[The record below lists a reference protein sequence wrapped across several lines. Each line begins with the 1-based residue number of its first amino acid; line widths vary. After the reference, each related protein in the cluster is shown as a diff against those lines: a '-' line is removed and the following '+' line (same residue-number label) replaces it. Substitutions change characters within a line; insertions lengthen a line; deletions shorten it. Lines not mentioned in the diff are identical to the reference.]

1 MTTKT
6 FSSRADAEKLA
17 YADALAKKEY
27 GMSFGQYC
35 GTVLLNGIEQTGE
48 LPRYKNEDEFARKAR
63 AINFMRNISNYPH
76 DERIGRMT
84 DEELKDLIA
93 SRYV

>member
-1 MTTKT
+1 MATKI

-35 GTVLLNGIEQTGE
+35 GTVLLDGIEQTGE
-48 LPRYKNEDEFARKAR
+48 LPRYKNEDELERKKR
-63 AINFMRNISNYPH
+63 AIEFMKNFSSYPH

-93 SRYV
+93 SRYE

>member
-1 MTTKT
+1 MATKT
-6 FSSRADAEKLA
+6 FSCRADAEKLA

-48 LPRYKNEDEFARKAR
+48 LPRYKNKDEFARKKTSNRIHEEFLFLSAR
-63 AINFMRNISNYPH
+63 
-76 DERIGRMT
+76 
-84 DEELKDLIA
+84 
-93 SRYV
+93 

>member
-1 MTTKT
+1 MATKT
-6 FSSRADAEKLA
+6 FSCRADAEKLA

-48 LPRYKNEDEFARKAR
+48 LPRYKNEDELERKKR
-63 AINFMRNISNYPH
+63 AIEFMKNFSSYPH
-76 DERIGRMT
+76 DERIGRMA

-93 SRYV
+93 SRYE

>member
-1 MTTKT
+1 
-6 FSSRADAEKLA
+6 
-17 YADALAKKEY
+17 
-27 GMSFGQYC
+27 MSFGQYC

-48 LPRYKNEDEFARKAR
+48 LPRYKNEDEIERKKR
-63 AINFMRNISNYPH
+63 AIEFMKNFSSYPH

-93 SRYV
+93 SRYE

>member
-1 MTTKT
+1 MATKT

-35 GTVLLNGIEQTGE
+35 GTVLLDGIEQTGE
-48 LPRYKNEDEFARKAR
+48 LPRYKNEDELERKKR
-63 AINFMRNISNYPH
+63 ATEFMKNFSSYPH

-93 SRYV
+93 SRYE

>member
-1 MTTKT
+1 MATKT

-35 GTVLLNGIEQTGE
+35 GMVLLDGIEQTGE
-48 LPRYKNEDEFARKAR
+48 LPRYKNEDELERKKR
-63 AINFMRNISNYPH
+63 AIEFMKNFSSYPH

-93 SRYV
+93 SRYE